1 MLVAN
6 TISSLT
12 DENRMFKK
20 FDPESDLVGSQQL
33 KSSVQKSIR
42 AKLVETYPS
51 IEQYQVSRKSVTM
64 RIKIY

>member
-6 TISSLT
+6 TISCLT